1 MHIKP
6 KEFGENFYR
15 NTNAQPVQIN
25 ATTEERFQRQSKND
39 YDFTGE
45 YNTYKNI
52 ALKCHYNRNTNPI
65 EGDSVL
71 SSIAERKICKRERK
85 IKIKYFTGVTIDD
98 MYDCDKPL

>member
-1 MHIKP
+1 MLSLS
-6 KEFGENFYR
+6 R
-15 NTNAQPVQIN
+15 LM
-25 ATTEERFQRQSKND
+25 QRLKNVFKD
-39 YDFTGE
+39 KVKMTMILQG
-45 YNTYKNI
+45 NIILI

-65 EGDSVL
+65 VGDSVL